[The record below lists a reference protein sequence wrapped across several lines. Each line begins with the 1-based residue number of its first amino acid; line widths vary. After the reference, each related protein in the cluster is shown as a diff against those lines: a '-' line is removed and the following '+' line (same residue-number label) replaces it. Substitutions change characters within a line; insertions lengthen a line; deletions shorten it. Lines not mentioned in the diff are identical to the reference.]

1 MKIFTSTLLGLIFFS
16 FQGYTH
22 NPEDFIIAEIEQGQM
37 SFENEEIAIEYNA
50 ALKDSELEDFQPWIG
65 GENFQYL

>member
-37 SFENEEIAIEYNA
+37 S
-50 ALKDSELEDFQPWIG
+50 LKMKKLQLIIM
-65 GENFQYL
+65 QR